1 VLRRSMESVDS
12 PLGRR
17 DPWPMTLEHRRF
29 GSAGLKVSPLC
40 FGTMT
45 YGDPKWRE
53 WVLAEAD
60 ALPFYRQA
68 YEAGITFWD
77 TANMYSLG
85 ASEAITGKAIKQFAK
100 RRDEI
105 VLATKVYNPM
115 GPGPNQRGLSRKH
128 VMEAIDDSLKRLGVD
143 YVDLYIIHRFDYHS
157 PIEEQLEALHDVV
170 KAGKAL
176 YLGASSM
183 FAWQFMK
190 LIGVQR
196 RHGWAE
202 FVSMQNYYNL
212 VYREEEREMMPLC
225 SAEGK
230 AVTPWSPIARGYLA
244 GTGRPTAG
252 SNAATVRGRTDNVQ
266 DMLGVGTGQDE
277 AIRKRVV
284 ALAEKLG
291 VKPAVLA
298 LAWVLS
304 KPFVTAPIV
313 GASKP
318 GHLDDAVAA
327 TKLKLGSSTIRKLE
341 ELYRPKSVA
350 GIS

>member
-1 VLRRSMESVDS
+1 MSL
-12 PLGRR
+12 P
-17 DPWPMTLEHRRF
+17 HRRF
-29 GSAGLKVSPLC
+29 GSTGLKVPPLC

-53 WVLAEAD
+53 WVLPEEQSS
-60 ALPFYRQA
+60 PFYKQA
-68 YEAGITFWD
+68 YEAGLTFWD
-77 TANMYSLG
+77 TADMYSLG
-85 ASEAITGKAIKQFAK
+85 VSEEITGRAIKQFAA

-105 VLATKVYNPM
+105 VLATKVFNAM
-115 GPGPNQRGLSRKH
+115 GPGANQRGLSRKH
-128 VMEAIDDSLKRLGVD
+128 VMEAVDASLKRLGTD
-143 YVDLYIIHRFDYHS
+143 YIDLYIIHRFDYES
-157 PIEEQLEALHDVV
+157 PVEEQMEALHDVV

-183 FAWQFMK
+183 HAWQFMK
-190 LIGVQR
+190 LLSVQR
-196 RHGWAE
+196 RHGWSE

-225 SAEGK
+225 ADQGK

-244 GTGRPTAG
+244 GSGRPAAGDNTA
-252 SNAATVRGRTDNVQ
+252 SVRSRTDTVM
-266 DMLGVGTGQDE
+266 DMLKTGSGQDE
-277 AIRKRVV
+277 AIRRRLT
-284 ALAEKLG
+284 ALAQKLG

-318 GHLDDAVAA
+318 YQLDDAVAA
-327 TKLKLGSSTIRKLE
+327 TKLKLDAATIRKLE
-341 ELYRPKSVA
+341 ELYRPKGVV
-350 GIS
+350 GIV

>member
-1 VLRRSMESVDS
+1 
-12 PLGRR
+12 
-17 DPWPMTLEHRRF
+17 MTLDHRRF
-29 GSAGLKVSPLC
+29 GASGLKVPPLC

-53 WVLAEAD
+53 WVMPED
-60 ALPFYRQA
+60 QSLPFYRQA
-68 YEAGITFWD
+68 YEAGLTFWD

-85 ASEAITGKAIKQFAK
+85 VSEEITGKAIKAFAA

-105 VLATKVYNPM
+105 VLATKVFNAM
-115 GPGPNQRGLSRKH
+115 GPGANQRGLSRKH
-128 VMEAIDDSLKRLGVD
+128 IMEAVDASLKRLGTD
-143 YVDLYIIHRFDYHS
+143 YIDLYIIHRFDYQS
-157 PIEEQLEALHDVV
+157 PVEEQLEALHDVV

-190 LIGVQR
+190 LLSVQR
-196 RHGWAE
+196 RHGWSE

-225 SAEGK
+225 LAEGK

-244 GTGRPTAG
+244 SAGRPAAG
-252 SNAATVRGRTDNVQ
+252 DNAATVRSRTDTVM
-266 DMLGVGTGQDE
+266 DMLQTGTGQDE

-284 ALAEKLG
+284 TLAAKLG

-298 LAWVLS
+298 LAWVMS
-304 KPFVTAPIV
+304 KPFVTSPIV

-318 GHLDDAVAA
+318 SHIEDAIAA
-327 TKLKLGSSTIRKLE
+327 TKLKLDASTLRKLE
-341 ELYRPKSVA
+341 ELYRPKPVV
-350 GIS
+350 GIV

>member
-1 VLRRSMESVDS
+1 
-12 PLGRR
+12 
-17 DPWPMTLEHRRF
+17 MTLPHRRF
-29 GSAGLKVSPLC
+29 GRSGLKVPPLC

-53 WVLAEAD
+53 WVLPEE
-60 ALPFYRQA
+60 PSMSFYRQA
-68 YEAGITFWD
+68 YEAGMTFWD
-77 TANMYSLG
+77 TADMYSLG
-85 ASEAITGKAIKQFAK
+85 VSEEITGKAIRQFAA

-115 GPGPNQRGLSRKH
+115 GPGANQRGLSRKH
-128 VMEAIDDSLKRLGVD
+128 VMEAVDASLKRLGTD
-143 YVDLYIIHRFDYHS
+143 YIDLYIIHRFDYDS
-157 PIEEQLEALHDVV
+157 PVEEQLEALHDVV

-190 LIGVQR
+190 LLGIQR
-196 RHGWAE
+196 ANGWSE

-212 VYREEEREMMPLC
+212 IYREEEREMMPLC
-225 SAEGK
+225 LADGK

-244 GTGRPTAG
+244 GAGRPAPGDNTA
-252 SNAATVRGRTDNVQ
+252 SIRSRTDTVQ
-266 DMLGVGTGQDE
+266 DMLKVGDAQDE
-277 AIRKRVV
+277 AIRERVL
-284 ALAEKLG
+284 ALAGELG

-304 KPFVTAPIV
+304 KPFVTSPIV

-318 GHLDDAVAA
+318 SHIEDAVAA
-327 TKLKLGSSTIRKLE
+327 TRLKLDQETTRRLE
-341 ELYRPKSVA
+341 DLYRPKPVV
-350 GIS
+350 GIV

>member
-1 VLRRSMESVDS
+1 MSL
-12 PLGRR
+12 P
-17 DPWPMTLEHRRF
+17 HRRF
-29 GSAGLKVSPLC
+29 GSTGLKVPPLC

-53 WVLAEAD
+53 WVLPEEQSM
-60 ALPFYRQA
+60 PFYKQA
-68 YEAGITFWD
+68 YEAGMTFWD

-85 ASEAITGKAIKQFAK
+85 VSEEITGKAIRQFAA

-105 VLATKVYNPM
+105 VLATKVFNAM
-115 GPGPNQRGLSRKH
+115 GPGANQRGLSRKH
-128 VMEAIDDSLKRLGVD
+128 VMEAVDASLKRLGTD
-143 YVDLYIIHRFDYHS
+143 YIDLYIIHRFDYES
-157 PIEEQLEALHDVV
+157 PVEEQMEALHDVV

-183 FAWQFMK
+183 HAWQFMK
-190 LIGVQR
+190 LLSVQR
-196 RHGWAE
+196 QHGWSE

-225 SAEGK
+225 ADQRK

-244 GTGRPTAG
+244 GAGRPAAGDNTA
-252 SNAATVRGRTDNVQ
+252 SVRSRTDTVM
-266 DMLGVGTGQDE
+266 DMLRTGTGQDE
-277 AIRKRVV
+277 AIRKRVM

-318 GHLDDAVAA
+318 YQLDDAIAA
-327 TKLKLGSSTIRKLE
+327 TKLKLDAATIRKLE
-341 ELYRPKSVA
+341 ELYRPKAVA
-350 GIS
+350 GIV

>member
-1 VLRRSMESVDS
+1 MS
-12 PLGRR
+12 
-17 DPWPMTLEHRRF
+17 LEPRRF
-29 GSAGLKVSPLC
+29 GRSGLKVPPLC

-53 WVLAEAD
+53 WVMAEEQS
-60 ALPFYRQA
+60 LPFYRQA
-68 YEAGITFWD
+68 YEAGMTFWD

-85 ASEAITGKAIKQFAK
+85 ASETITGKAIKAFAA

-115 GPGPNQRGLSRKH
+115 GPGANQRGLSRKH
-128 VMEAIDDSLKRLGVD
+128 IMEAVDASLKRLGTD
-143 YVDLYIIHRFDYHS
+143 YIDLYIIHRFDYQS

-190 LIGVQR
+190 LLSVQR
-196 RHGWAE
+196 QHGWSE

-225 SAEGK
+225 LAEGK

-244 GTGRPTAG
+244 GGGRVAPG
-252 SNAATVRGRTDNVQ
+252 DNKATVRSRTDTVM
-266 DMLGVGTGQDE
+266 DMLKTGTGQDE
-277 AIRKRVV
+277 AIRKRVA
-284 ALAEKLG
+284 ALADKLG

-298 LAWVLS
+298 LAWVMS
-304 KPFVTAPIV
+304 KPFVTSPIV

-318 GHLDDAVAA
+318 SHIEDAVAA
-327 TKLKLGSSTIRKLE
+327 TKLKLDAGTIKKLE
-341 ELYRPKSVA
+341 ELYRPKAVA
-350 GIS
+350 GIV

>member
-1 VLRRSMESVDS
+1 MSLT
-12 PLGRR
+12 PI
-17 DPWPMTLEHRRF
+17 RF
-29 GSAGLKVSPLC
+29 GSTGLKVSPLC

-45 YGDPKWRE
+45 YGDPNWRE
-53 WVLAEAD
+53 WVLPEEQ

-85 ASEAITGKAIKQFAK
+85 ASETITGKAIKHFAA

-105 VLATKVYNPM
+105 VLATKVYNAM
-115 GPGPNQRGLSRKH
+115 GPGANQRGLSRKH
-128 VMEAIDDSLKRLGVD
+128 VMEAVDASLKRLGTD
-143 YVDLYIIHRFDYHS
+143 YIDLYIIHRFDYQS
-157 PIEEQLEALHDVV
+157 PVEEQMEALHDVV

-190 LIGVQR
+190 LLSVQR
-196 RHGWAE
+196 SHGWSE

-212 VYREEEREMMPLC
+212 IYREEEREMMPLC
-225 SAEGK
+225 AAEGK

-244 GTGRPTAG
+244 SAGRVVPG
-252 SNAATVRGRTDNVQ
+252 SNETTVRGRTDNVQ
-266 DMLGVGTGQDE
+266 DMLKMGTGQDE

-284 ALAEKLG
+284 ALAAKLG

-298 LAWVLS
+298 LAWVMS

-318 GHLDDAVAA
+318 YQLEDAVAA
-327 TKLKLGSSTIRKLE
+327 AQLKLDATTIRKLE
-341 ELYRPKSVA
+341 ELYRPKPVV
-350 GIS
+350 GIV